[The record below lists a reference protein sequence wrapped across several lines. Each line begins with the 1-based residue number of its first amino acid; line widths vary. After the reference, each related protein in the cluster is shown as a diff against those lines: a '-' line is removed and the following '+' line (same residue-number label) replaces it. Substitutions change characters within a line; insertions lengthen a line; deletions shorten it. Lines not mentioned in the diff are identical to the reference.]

1 MCGTSRL
8 LDIRYLSG
16 DANFFQTAMRLH
28 PPHRAFVGLL
38 LCFVVSCTGA
48 MAQPS
53 GETPVTALER
63 ALAAQPEDAVL
74 AYFLAVFRAR
84 AGDHDGAFDALE
96 QALKHGDGLLPTAAL
111 FPTLGEDPRYA
122 VMRARFDR
130 RLPRKVDGKV
140 KFELRDRTLIPEG
153 IAYDAKTRRFY
164 VGSIA
169 RRAIYRVNPTGDL
182 TRISRPEDDVDAVLG
197 IAIDARRRILYA
209 VSTGALTAGEG
220 VPVRNAVKAY
230 DLESGTL
237 VRSVAVSDARQL
249 NDVAVAPDGTL
260 LVTDSAAGAVY
271 AIDPSAGHVRTVIPP
286 DGARGAN
293 GIAIAP
299 QGGVAY
305 VAASRRP
312 LRIDL
317 ASGEVTPLTLP
328 PRENAAAIDGLY
340 WHDGA
345 LIGIQ
350 NVTTSARIVRLALAA
365 DGRSITAVQTLQSH
379 HQRAFDEPTTAAIA
393 PDGLYVL
400 ARTYVS
406 RFNAKGTIDHP
417 ETIGPPLILRVPLP
431 DH

>member
-1 MCGTSRL
+1 
-8 LDIRYLSG
+8 
-16 DANFFQTAMRLH
+16 MRRH
-28 PPHRAFVGLL
+28 PPHRVILGWL
-38 LCFVVSCTGA
+38 LCLVVACA
-48 MAQPS
+48 EAIAQSS

-63 ALAAQPEDAVL
+63 AVAAQPDDAVL

-84 AGDHDGAFDALE
+84 AGDRDGAFDALE
-96 QALKHGDGLLPTAAL
+96 QALKHGDGLLPTTAL
-111 FPTLGEDPRYA
+111 FPTLGDDPRFA

-130 RLPRKVDGKV
+130 RLPRNVNGEV

-169 RRAIYRVNPTGDL
+169 RRAIFRVNPTGDL
-182 TRISRPEDDVDAVLG
+182 TRFSRPEDDVDAVLG
-197 IAIDARRRILYA
+197 IAIDAHRRTLYA

-220 VPVRNAVKAY
+220 VAVRNAIKAY
-230 DLESGTL
+230 DLESGKL
-237 VRSVAVSDARQL
+237 MRSVAVTDARQL

-271 AIDPSAGHVRTVIPP
+271 AIDPSAGHVRTIVPP

-299 QGGVAY
+299 QGDVAY

-317 ASGEVTPLTLP
+317 SSGEVTPLTLP

-340 WHDGA
+340 WHEGA

-350 NVTTSARIVRLALAA
+350 NVTTSARIVRLTLAA
-365 DGRSITAVQTLQSH
+365 DGRSITAVRTLQSH
-379 HQRAFDEPTTAAIA
+379 HQSAFDEPTTAAIA

-400 ARTYVS
+400 ARTHVS

-417 ETIGPPLILRVPLP
+417 ETMGRPLILRIPLP